1 MKTNF
6 KLLNRIFVLLFLVIA
21 LACSKDDAGNG
32 PDENGEVEELAPTIS
47 TQEFET
53 DEGQIGLSI
62 SAREIARRGY
72 KPVNAVISIGS
83 TSTIDDQT
91 VPFDEF
97 SNLAILSF
105 ENDELEDTLENEL
118 KDGVPV
124 QVTVRDEND
133 AVLVTQDF
141 TKLSF
146 KPSPDDEEISAE
158 GLDDLFAEV
167 TLRKDLKYYVQVV
180 NEDNVVIGAPG
191 SQRYLDENNPAT
203 DIRFRTTL
211 NYSEE
216 PDYFEAFTTYYFEKI
231 PGNEEYYSMAVKD
244 DTEIHY
250 LYMTGTGQLNIQS
263 KENLDRNGE
272 NTNVVDFDNYWF
284 KILKEGSGL
293 FKIVPFGTENPLITS
308 GSNFVL
314 AGSSDPAEPNYFRIL
329 LFDIDWD
336 IQVVDSKF
344 SKPIMPPSSTNS
356 AYNSTLRNCSSGTLT
371 QTVGESTTIST
382 TQAAGYEET
391 MSVSTTNTA
400 GVEVSVEVS
409 YEAEAKFFGSGTK
422 KSITGSITG
431 SYEYSKTATE
441 TNTRSRSL
449 STEKSVEVS
458 VSREVGVPPGT
469 AIAVA
474 DIYQQYQNI
483 RVPFVQKF
491 RIEGKYQEDGMLLTG
506 QEILTQFAFNSF
518 TGVITEVEANHIEVT
533 VRGNTTIDRII
544 DTSTETRDIAGACG
558 N

>member
-6 KLLNRIFVLLFLVIA
+6 KVLSRSFMLLLLILVV
-21 LACSKDDAGNG
+21 ACSKDDSGN
-32 PDENGEVEELAPTIS
+32 PDPNQNGQVEELDPTIS
-47 TQEFET
+47 TSEFET
-53 DEGQIGLSI
+53 DEGQIGISL

-72 KPVNAVISIGS
+72 NPVTAVISIES
-83 TSTIDDQT
+83 SSNLEDQT

-105 ENDELEDTLENEL
+105 ENDALDDTLENEL
-118 KDGVPV
+118 KDGVAV

-133 AVLVTQDF
+133 AVLATQDF
-141 TKLSF
+141 AKLSF
-146 KPSPDDEEISAE
+146 KPSPEDEEIGAE

-167 TLRKDLKYYVQVV
+167 SLRPDLKYYVQLVD
-180 NEDNVVIGAPG
+180 NDNNVVGAPS
-191 SQRYLDENNPAT
+191 SQRYPAT
-203 DIRFRTTL
+203 GTSPPADIRLRGTM

-216 PDYFEAFTTYYFEKI
+216 PDFFETYTTYHFAKI
-231 PGNEEYYSMAVKD
+231 PDNEEYFSIAVHD
-244 DTEIHY
+244 DDDIHY
-250 LYMTGTGQLNIQS
+250 LYISNGQLNVQS
-263 KENLDRNGE
+263 RGNLVVNGG
-272 NTNVVDFDNYWF
+272 NTNVADFPHYWF
-284 KILKEGSGL
+284 KIEKEGPGF
-293 FKIVPFGTENPLITS
+293 FKIVPRGTENPLVVS
-308 GSNFVL
+308 GSNFVI
-314 AGSSDPAEPNYFRIL
+314 ANSSTPSDSHHFRIL

-336 IQVVDSKF
+336 VQVIDSKF
-344 SKPIMPPSSTNS
+344 SKPIMPPSATNS

-371 QTVGESTTIST
+371 QTIGESTTIGT
-382 TQAAGYEET
+382 TQVAGYEET

-400 GVEVSVEVS
+400 GVEVSVQVS

-458 VSREVGVPPGT
+458 VSREVGVPAGT
-469 AIAVA
+469 AISVA

-483 RVPFVQKF
+483 RVPYVQKF
-491 RIEGKYQEDGMLLTG
+491 RIEGNYQENDDPLTG

-518 TGVITEVEANHIEVT
+518 TGVVTEVADGYIEVT
-533 VRGNTTIDRII
+533 VRGNTVIDRII
-544 DTSTETRDIAGACG
+544 ETSTETRDITNAC

>member
-1 MKTNF
+1 M
-6 KLLNRIFVLLFLVIA
+6 LLLFILAV
-21 LACSKDDAGNG
+21 ACSKDDNG
-32 PDENGEVEELAPTIS
+32 GTTDPDAKIEEIDPTIS
-47 TQEFET
+47 TSEFET
-53 DEGQIGLSI
+53 DEGQIGISL

-72 KPVNAVISIGS
+72 NPVTAVISIES
-83 TSTIDDQT
+83 SSSIEDQT

-105 ENDELEDTLENEL
+105 ENDELEDALENEL
-118 KDGVPV
+118 KGGVPV
-124 QVTVRDEND
+124 QVSVRDEND
-133 AVLVTQDF
+133 AVLATQDF
-141 TKLSF
+141 AKLSF
-146 KPSPDDEEISAE
+146 TASPADEEIDAE
-158 GLDDLFAEV
+158 GLDDLYAEV
-167 TLRKDLKYYVQVV
+167 SLRPDLKYYVQLVDK
-180 NEDNVVIGAPG
+180 DNNVIGAPS
-191 SQRYLDENNPAT
+191 SQRYPATGTSPPT
-203 DIRFRTTL
+203 DIRLRGTL

-216 PDYFEAFTTYYFEKI
+216 PELLDTFTTYHFDKV
-231 PGNEEYYSMAVKD
+231 PNNEEYFSIAAHNGD
-244 DTEIHY
+244 DIHY
-250 LYMTGTGQLNIQS
+250 LYMLNGQLNIQS
-263 KENLDRNGE
+263 KGNLVVNGS
-272 NTNVVDFDNYWF
+272 NTNVEDFQAYWF
-284 KILKEGSGL
+284 KIEKEGPGL
-293 FKIVPFGTENPLITS
+293 FKIVPRGTENPLILS
-308 GSNFVL
+308 SSNFVV
-314 AGSSDPAEPNYFRIL
+314 ADSSTPTNPSYFRIL

-336 IQVVDSKF
+336 ILVVDSQF
-344 SKPIMPPSSTNS
+344 SKPIMPSSATNS

-371 QTVGESTTIST
+371 QTVGESTSIST
-382 TQAAGYEET
+382 TQVAGYEET
-391 MSVSTTNTA
+391 MSISTTNTA

-491 RIEGKYQEDGMLLTG
+491 RIEGTYQENDMPLTG

-518 TGVITEVEANHIEVT
+518 TGVVTEVADNHIEVT
-533 VRGNTTIDRII
+533 VRGNTIIDRII
-544 DTSTETRDIAGACG
+544 EASTETRDIVDACS